1 LILVTVGLH
10 HQPFDRLIRG
20 ADDLAGQIDE
30 KVIIQMGS
38 SNIIPYYA
46 DHFRWTSSHQMEML
60 TQESRIVI
68 TQASAG
74 AILLS
79 LKFKKPVIAIPR
91 LRRFK
96 ENYDDHQLEIAIAL
110 KNQGKV
116 VVIDDPTSAA
126 LKSAIIQVDELNIC
140 TVGPDKLV
148 HAIRQKL
155 MNWE

>member
-1 LILVTVGLH
+1 MILVTVGLH
-10 HQPFDRLIRG
+10 HQPFDRLIAG
-20 ADDLAGQIDE
+20 ADDLAYQIEE
-30 KVIIQMGS
+30 KVIIQRGS
-38 SNIIPYYA
+38 SNIIPHFA
-46 DHFRWTSSHQMEML
+46 DHFRWTSSNQMEIF
-60 TQESRIVI
+60 TQQARIVI

-79 LKFKKPVIAIPR
+79 LRFKKPVIAIPR

-96 ENYDDHQLEIAIAL
+96 ENYDDHQLELAIAL

-126 LKSAIIQVDELNIC
+126 LKSAITQVDELNNC
-140 TVGPDKLV
+140 TEGPDKLV
-148 HAIRQKL
+148 HAIRKKL

>member
-1 LILVTVGLH
+1 MILVTVGLH

-20 ADDLAGQIDE
+20 ADDLACQIDE
-30 KVIIQMGS
+30 KVIIQRGS
-38 SNIIPYYA
+38 SNIIPHFA
-46 DHFRWTSSHQMEML
+46 DHFRWTSSNQMEIL
-60 TQESRIVI
+60 TQQARIVI

-79 LKFKKPVIAIPR
+79 LKFNKPVIAIPR

-96 ENYDDHQLEIAIAL
+96 ENFDDHQLELAFAL
-110 KNQGKV
+110 YNQGKV
-116 VVIDDPTSAA
+116 IVVDDPTGTS
-126 LKSAIIQVDELNIC
+126 LKSAITQAEELNIR